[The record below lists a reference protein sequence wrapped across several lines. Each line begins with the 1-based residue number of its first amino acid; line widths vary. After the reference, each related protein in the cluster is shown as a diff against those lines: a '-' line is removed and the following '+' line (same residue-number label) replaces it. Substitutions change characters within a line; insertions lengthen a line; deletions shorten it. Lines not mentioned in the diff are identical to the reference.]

1 MKGRDR
7 GLFPFPVPVASTQ
20 PDVTSG
26 VSRGVLRRLHARH
39 HVETWVQD
47 IVVALNAMFLGD
59 EHGGSFAGD
68 GRPTLSQKICLEQL
82 RMSVLD
88 AGKPPDG
95 VTGQEALSEL
105 RAKAGYTAEPVHLA
119 PMDVDS
125 VSLPSSGSKAATM
138 SMIFEEEAEN
148 FVHRLI
154 SKVSAEEKVLQRKRE
169 VGLGAPYVD
178 PLLKNCPRR
187 YGQFCRM
194 LHEKGLVEYGASFKE
209 KVGAFTVWKKNGKQ
223 RLVIDARLANMHFE
237 VPEKVKLAT
246 GSTFARIEVDDGPQV
261 EVGGVDIADAF
272 YHIELIPALRPYFAL
287 PGIRA
292 EDVGVKSIN
301 GEMVKPSTMVY
312 PQLRVVPMGWSH
324 ALWIC
329 QVAHQFIVD
338 RNPAVCPKLR
348 CVDREPVPDLHDY
361 IHTQYVD
368 NFVAISQTPGK
379 AKMLAEKIGVD
390 LQSHGLPTHP
400 VEAAVGFETLGWLF
414 TAGHPR
420 VSITPKRMWKLRLAT
435 LELLKVKRCNGKLVE
450 RLVGHYTFAGL
461 LQRGFLSVFQ
471 ATYVFIRKHYEMD
484 VELWPEVCRELRWA
498 AALLCLVKRDL
509 SAKWSSRVHASDASM
524 WGRGIVAAD
533 RNIDEIRKLAKVND
547 RWRFSVDE
555 EATFLK
561 EDLVKDYV
569 GLDVETLQP
578 AQPVAYESTRASDF
592 EEVPMS
598 FIGEDWKKVDSSSWD
613 RTEPIPILEGRCVVW
628 LLQHLSRSQKN
639 LGKKHLVLTDSM
651 SVVLALT
658 KGRSSTRSMN
668 RICRQVAALE
678 LMTGMQLS
686 LRWIPSELNP
696 ADFPSRAREV
706 QDFSLEEAFA
716 KFGELNASS
725 WSTTHSSSWRRN
737 AFRFH
742 SNQRNQKKGDA
753 RARAEG
759 EPQAGQDGDPPFR
772 EGREAREALWEVS
785 RIDHPGN
792 QKLPREEG
800 GVNPAGEELREGMGG
815 FQGVGKDGEPAHPIS
830 RRAGLGL
837 DEQDQCDVLRRAG
850 SHRCSDSGGSRKILQ
865 GGHHEGHDHDED
877 HGSDERVQE
886 VGTSPGA
893 SSLPMANALRD
904 CGVPMAKALCHCP
917 VAPDHL
923 GHVLSSRRSI
933 EAEEEAS
940 GAPLSHVQALD
951 HHPQCRLGSTRGGAR
966 EEKGQCAKGREQSQD
981 GVKGWRVGRSDHR
994 GPAVHAGLWRSSG
1007 KLCPQ
1012 EAGPRADLRLQH
1024 AQGHGVVQ
1032 RGVGGPQL
1040 LGPRDHMCL
1049 PAPPRKRLVGC
1060 SARIEDVGRSA
1071 KAGSVERGQISSS
1084 LQQRRK
1090 SVPSIRQPDL
1100 KPKGQCRDRRAVDGK
1115 DFRCWSS
1122 QKKFYEGLGLE
1133 LFSGSGHFSKAMR
1146 KRCRGLL
1153 CVEVDFSHGPQFD
1166 LSKKKVQDE
1175 LIKLILSGDV
1185 KFVWMGTPCNSWSR
1199 ARRWDGRG
1207 PGPLRDD
1214 HQFLMGFSDLP
1225 PHDLEKIRLGNIL
1238 MKFSAKIFRICLK
1251 QGIPVAIEN
1260 PRTSRLW
1267 LAPPVRHLLFHR
1279 DCQVDFT
1286 DFCQDKTPWR
1296 KRTQVLWSHV
1306 DLRPTLR
1313 KCTGARGWCSQSGE
1327 RHCQL
1332 QGTCNGTFMTLL
1344 AQPYPHAWCNR
1355 LATAFQWAIL
1365 NKASQGLWQ
1374 RFQGLQP
1381 ETNLL

>member
-1 MKGRDR
+1 MKGRGR

-105 RAKAGYTAEPVHLA
+105 RAKAGYTAEPMHLA

-148 FVHRLI
+148 FVRRLI

-598 FIGEDWKKVDSSSWD
+598 FIGEDWKKVDSSS
-613 RTEPIPILEGRCVVW
+613 
-628 LLQHLSRSQKN
+628 
-639 LGKKHLVLTDSM
+639 
-651 SVVLALT
+651 
-658 KGRSSTRSMN
+658 
-668 RICRQVAALE
+668 
-678 LMTGMQLS
+678 
-686 LRWIPSELNP
+686 
-696 ADFPSRAREV
+696 
-706 QDFSLEEAFA
+706 
-716 KFGELNASS
+716 
-725 WSTTHSSSWRRN
+725 
-737 AFRFH
+737 
-742 SNQRNQKKGDA
+742 
-753 RARAEG
+753 
-759 EPQAGQDGDPPFR
+759 
-772 EGREAREALWEVS
+772 
-785 RIDHPGN
+785 
-792 QKLPREEG
+792 
-800 GVNPAGEELREGMGG
+800 
-815 FQGVGKDGEPAHPIS
+815 
-830 RRAGLGL
+830 
-837 DEQDQCDVLRRAG
+837 
-850 SHRCSDSGGSRKILQ
+850 
-865 GGHHEGHDHDED
+865 
-877 HGSDERVQE
+877 
-886 VGTSPGA
+886 
-893 SSLPMANALRD
+893 
-904 CGVPMAKALCHCP
+904 
-917 VAPDHL
+917 
-923 GHVLSSRRSI
+923 
-933 EAEEEAS
+933 
-940 GAPLSHVQALD
+940 
-951 HHPQCRLGSTRGGAR
+951 
-966 EEKGQCAKGREQSQD
+966 
-981 GVKGWRVGRSDHR
+981 
-994 GPAVHAGLWRSSG
+994 
-1007 KLCPQ
+1007 
-1012 EAGPRADLRLQH
+1012 
-1024 AQGHGVVQ
+1024 
-1032 RGVGGPQL
+1032 
-1040 LGPRDHMCL
+1040 
-1049 PAPPRKRLVGC
+1049 
-1060 SARIEDVGRSA
+1060 
-1071 KAGSVERGQISSS
+1071 
-1084 LQQRRK
+1084 
-1090 SVPSIRQPDL
+1090 
-1100 KPKGQCRDRRAVDGK
+1100 
-1115 DFRCWSS
+1115 
-1122 QKKFYEGLGLE
+1122 
-1133 LFSGSGHFSKAMR
+1133 
-1146 KRCRGLL
+1146 
-1153 CVEVDFSHGPQFD
+1153 
-1166 LSKKKVQDE
+1166 
-1175 LIKLILSGDV
+1175 
-1185 KFVWMGTPCNSWSR
+1185 
-1199 ARRWDGRG
+1199 
-1207 PGPLRDD
+1207 
-1214 HQFLMGFSDLP
+1214 
-1225 PHDLEKIRLGNIL
+1225 
-1238 MKFSAKIFRICLK
+1238 
-1251 QGIPVAIEN
+1251 
-1260 PRTSRLW
+1260 
-1267 LAPPVRHLLFHR
+1267 
-1279 DCQVDFT
+1279 
-1286 DFCQDKTPWR
+1286 
-1296 KRTQVLWSHV
+1296 
-1306 DLRPTLR
+1306 
-1313 KCTGARGWCSQSGE
+1313 
-1327 RHCQL
+1327 
-1332 QGTCNGTFMTLL
+1332 
-1344 AQPYPHAWCNR
+1344 
-1355 LATAFQWAIL
+1355 
-1365 NKASQGLWQ
+1365 
-1374 RFQGLQP
+1374 
-1381 ETNLL
+1381 